1 VLLES
6 MIPRRMVRVDT
17 LALESGVKGLGKI
30 EAKPGQAKAET
41 ETVKKYRLNP
51 FLVGWYE
58 SYLTEDRPGST
69 EFARTYEQYVI
80 EGGGEKVFCPR
91 PGPQGIIPYRGSLKP
106 EWLKREPHNDI
117 DAHFQRHDRFLVIDC
132 VCKRE
137 KVYAHGKSCALP
149 NKRCGFVGM
158 PPAVPFSENVISRD
172 EAVKLWNELDAMGR
186 WSSRGSTASPWG
198 PRSPSSSAAATAAA
212 AAAPSSMRPGWP
224 PWRRRSSARTT
235 GSSRTP
241 RPARPVASA

>member
-80 EGGGEKVFCPR
+80 EGGARRCSARG
-91 PGPQGIIPYRGSLKP
+91 QGR
-106 EWLKREPHNDI
+106 R
-117 DAHFQRHDRFLVIDC
+117 A
-132 VCKRE
+132 
-137 KVYAHGKSCALP
+137 
-149 NKRCGFVGM
+149 
-158 PPAVPFSENVISRD
+158 
-172 EAVKLWNELDAMGR
+172 
-186 WSSRGSTASPWG
+186 SSPTAARS
-198 PRSPSSSAAATAAA
+198 SPS
-212 AAAPSSMRPGWP
+212 G
-224 PWRRRSSARTT
+224 
-235 GSSRTP
+235 
-241 RPARPVASA
+241 